1 MDDSVKSSLKLG
13 LFSYPVLQAADILIH
28 RYVWAHHYTS
38 ALSVISVISARIY
51 IGYCAYHDFIEQLMF
66 LLAKTNASISN
77 LLASVPPTSTT
88 YMEKCWSILKQYSV
102 RSLSLSRYYAWSI
115 TSEPPDITPELP
127 RSMVLIMTAPIHR
140 IKSLR
145 APTQKMSKSDDNA
158 AARILITDDPATI
171 WKKIMAAVT
180 DSIPSVTYDPE
191 SRPGVSNLLEILAVF
206 DCQSRPPDV
215 LAAELSGA
223 SLKDLKATVANSIV
237 DGLRGVSERYLEILS
252 GNRSYLHRVQEEGAI
267 QARANAAETMAA
279 VRSAIGL

>member
-1 MDDSVKSSLKLG
+1 LSVPNDSDAMDDSVKSSLKLG

-28 RYVWAHHYTS
+28 RATHVPVGEDQRQH
-38 ALSVISVISARIY
+38 LEFARK
-51 IGYCAYHDFIEQLMF
+51 CA
-66 LLAKTNASISN
+66 TNFN
-77 LLASVPPTSTT
+77 HVYGKVLV
-88 YMEKCWSILKQYSV
+88 Y
-102 RSLSLSRYYAWSI
+102 
-115 TSEPPDITPELP
+115 PET
-127 RSMVLIMTAPIHR
+127 VLAPIRR